1 MLDGSL
7 NIDDNNSKKYMI
19 MKMNR
24 IVWGMMAFGF
34 SFILAA
40 CGSDKSEPTPS
51 PTPSPTP
58 TPTPTPTV
66 AVTEADLNAAVNQ
79 YVDGVVLP
87 TYKALAERNEALNKA
102 VEKFRESPSDAA
114 FEDVAN
120 AWLDARE
127 PWESGEAF
135 LFGPVADKGLDPN
148 MDSWPLDQVSI
159 AAILNSADWAALEW
173 TGDYDE
179 DDENIEAVQS
189 VRGFH
194 TLEYLTFKDGEP
206 RTVSAKTGSTDP
218 NTMEYADANTD
229 AWANYMQAVAALLRA
244 DANILY
250 ADWSE
255 SYNGGK
261 SYAEIFKAHD
271 GGEGFNS
278 AINCIEQIIDGC
290 ADIASEVGASKIGD
304 PVALYEDGKVEEAL
318 YAVESWYSW
327 HSRDDYTNNIF
338 SIRNAYYGS
347 LNGTVNSNSLS
358 ALVKKVD
365 ETFDTKVKKAI
376 QDAADAIQAIPQP
389 FRNNINSAEAKA
401 AMDACGNLESL
412 LTEELK
418 PFMQKI
424 LQ

>member
-1 MLDGSL
+1 MRKVFYS
-7 NIDDNNSKKYMI
+7 
-19 MKMNR
+19 
-24 IVWGMMAFGF
+24 MMAFAMTF
-34 SFILAA
+34 AFTA
-40 CGSDKSEPTPS
+40 CGSDKNDPS
-51 PTPSPTP
+51 PSPSPTP
-58 TPTPTPTV
+58 TPIPTPT
-66 AVTEADLNAAVNQ
+66 ASVTEADLDAAVAQ

-87 TYKALAERNEALNKA
+87 TYKALAENNEALNNA
-102 VEKFRESPSDAA
+102 VEQFRKAPSDAA

-120 AWLDARE
+120 AWLDSRE
-127 PWESGEAF
+127 PWESSEAF

-159 AAILNSADWAALEW
+159 VAILNSADWAALEW

-206 RTVSAKTGSTDP
+206 RSVSAKTGSTDP
-218 NTMEYADANTD
+218 NTLEYADANKD

-244 DANILY
+244 DANTLY
-250 ADWSE
+250 KDWNE

-261 SYAEIFKAHD
+261 SYADIFKAHD
-271 GGEGFNS
+271 GTEGFNS

-304 PVALYEDGKVEEAL
+304 PVGLYEDGKTQEAL

-327 HSRDDYTNNIF
+327 HSRDDYTNNIY

-347 LNGTVNSNSLS
+347 LDGSVNANSIS

-365 ETFDTKVKKAI
+365 EAFDTKVKNAI
-376 QDAADAIQAIPQP
+376 QAAADAIQAIPQP
-389 FRNNINSAEAKA
+389 FRNNIDSSEAKA
-401 AMDACGNLESL
+401 AMDACGDLESL
-412 LTEELK
+412 LTDELK

-424 LQ
+424 LD

>member
-1 MLDGSL
+1 M
-7 NIDDNNSKKYMI
+7 KKVFYS
-19 MKMNR
+19 
-24 IVWGMMAFGF
+24 MMAFAMAF
-34 SFILAA
+34 AFAA
-40 CGSDKSEPTPS
+40 CGSDKNDPS
-51 PTPSPTP
+51 PSPSPTP
-58 TPTPTPTV
+58 TPIPTPT
-66 AVTEADLNAAVNQ
+66 ASVTEADLDAAVAQ

-87 TYKALAERNEALNKA
+87 TYKALAENNEALNNA
-102 VEKFRESPSDAA
+102 VEQFRKVPSDAA

-120 AWLDARE
+120 AWLDSRE
-127 PWESGEAF
+127 PWESSEAF

-159 AAILNSADWAALEW
+159 VAILNSADWAALEW

-206 RTVSAKTGSTDP
+206 RSVSAKTGSTDP
-218 NTMEYADANTD
+218 NTLEYADANKD

-244 DANILY
+244 DANTLY
-250 ADWSE
+250 KDWNE

-261 SYAEIFKAHD
+261 SYADIFKAHD
-271 GGEGFNS
+271 GTEGFNS

-304 PVALYEDGKVEEAL
+304 PVGLYEDGKTQEAL

-327 HSRDDYTNNIF
+327 HSRDDYTNNIY

-347 LNGTVNSNSLS
+347 LDGSVNANSIS

-365 ETFDTKVKKAI
+365 EAFDTKVKNAI
-376 QDAADAIQAIPQP
+376 QAAADAIQAIPQP
-389 FRNNINSAEAKA
+389 FRNNIDSSEAKA
-401 AMDACGNLESL
+401 AMDACGDLESL
-412 LTEELK
+412 LTDELK

-424 LQ
+424 LD

>member
-1 MLDGSL
+1 M
-7 NIDDNNSKKYMI
+7 KKVFYS
-19 MKMNR
+19 
-24 IVWGMMAFGF
+24 MMAFAMAF
-34 SFILAA
+34 AFAA
-40 CGSDKSEPTPS
+40 CGSDKNDPS
-51 PTPSPTP
+51 PSPSPTP
-58 TPTPTPTV
+58 TPIPTPT
-66 AVTEADLNAAVNQ
+66 ASVTEADLDAAVAQ

-87 TYKALAERNEALNKA
+87 TYKALAENNKALNNA
-102 VEKFRESPSDAA
+102 VEQFRKAPSDAA

-120 AWLDARE
+120 AWLDSRE
-127 PWESGEAF
+127 PWESSEAF

-159 AAILNSADWAALEW
+159 VAILNSADWAALEW

-206 RTVSAKTGSTDP
+206 RSVSAKTGSTDP
-218 NTMEYADANTD
+218 NTLEYADANKD

-244 DANILY
+244 DANTLY
-250 ADWSE
+250 KDWNE

-261 SYAEIFKAHD
+261 SYADIFKAHD
-271 GGEGFNS
+271 GTEGFNS

-304 PVALYEDGKVEEAL
+304 PVGLYEDGKTQEAL

-327 HSRDDYTNNIF
+327 HSRDDYTNNIY

-347 LNGTVNSNSLS
+347 LDGSVNANSIS

-365 ETFDTKVKKAI
+365 EAFDTKVKNAI
-376 QDAADAIQAIPQP
+376 QAAADAIQAIPQP
-389 FRNNINSAEAKA
+389 FRNNIDSSEAKA
-401 AMDACGNLESL
+401 AMDACGDLESL
-412 LTEELK
+412 LTDELK

-424 LQ
+424 LD

>member
-1 MLDGSL
+1 MKRKDFL
-7 NIDDNNSKKYMI
+7 NGLMVFA
-19 MKMNR
+19 MTF
-24 IVWGMMAFGF
+24 AFM
-34 SFILAA
+34 A
-40 CGSDKSEPTPS
+40 CGSDKNEPTPS
-51 PTPSPTP
+51 PSPSPSPTP
-58 TPTPTPTV
+58 TPSPTV
-66 AVTEADLNAAVNQ
+66 SVTEADLSAAVTQ

-87 TYKALAERNEALNKA
+87 TYKALAEKNEALNKA
-102 VEKFRESPSDAA
+102 VEKFRQSPSDAN
-114 FEDVAN
+114 FEEVAN

-127 PWESGEAF
+127 PWESSEAF

-173 TGDYDE
+173 SGDYDE
-179 DDENIEAVQS
+179 DDEDIEAVQS

-206 RTVSAKTGSTDP
+206 RSVSATTGSTDP
-218 NTMEYADANTD
+218 NTMEYADANKD

-244 DANILY
+244 DANTLY
-250 ADWSE
+250 ADWKE

-271 GGEGFNS
+271 GTEGFNS
-278 AINCIEQIIDGC
+278 VINCIEQIIDGC

-304 PVALYEDGKVEEAL
+304 PVSLYEDGKTQEAL

-327 HSRDDYTNNIF
+327 HSRDDYTNNIY
-338 SIRNAYYGS
+338 SIRNAYFGS
-347 LNGTVNSNSLS
+347 LDGSINEKSLS

-365 ETFDTKVKKAI
+365 EAFDTKVKNAI
-376 QDAADAIQAIPQP
+376 QTAADAIQAIPQP
-389 FRNNINSAEAKA
+389 FRNSINSAEAKK
-401 AMDACGNLESL
+401 AMDACGDLETV
-412 LTEELK
+412 LTGELK

-424 LQ
+424 LDK

>member
-1 MLDGSL
+1 MKKLVYSL
-7 NIDDNNSKKYMI
+7 M
-19 MKMNR
+19 
-24 IVWGMMAFGF
+24 VFAVALTF
-34 SFILAA
+34 AA
-40 CGSDKSEPTPS
+40 CGSDKNEPTSSPTPSPSPS
-51 PTPSPTP
+51 PTPSPT
-58 TPTPTPTV
+58 V
-66 AVTEADLNAAVNQ
+66 SVTEADLNAAVNQ

-87 TYKALAERNEALNKA
+87 TYKALAEKNEALNKA
-102 VEKFRESPSDAA
+102 VEKFRQSPSDAN
-114 FEDVAN
+114 FEEVAN

-127 PWESGEAF
+127 PWESSEAF

-173 TGDYDE
+173 SGDYDE
-179 DDENIEAVQS
+179 DDEDIEAVQS

-206 RTVSAKTGSTDP
+206 RTVSATTGSTDP
-218 NTMEYADANTD
+218 NTMEYADANKD

-244 DANILY
+244 DANTLY
-250 ADWSE
+250 ADWKE

-261 SYAEIFKAHD
+261 SYADIFKAHD
-271 GGEGFNS
+271 GTEGFNS

-304 PVALYEDGKVEEAL
+304 PVGLYEDGKVTEAL

-327 HSRDDYTNNIF
+327 HSRDDYTNNIY

-347 LNGTVNSNSLS
+347 LDGSVNEKSIS

-365 ETFDTKVKKAI
+365 EAFDTKVKNAI
-376 QDAADAIQAIPQP
+376 QAAADAIQAIPQP
-389 FRNNINSAEAKA
+389 FRNNINSAEAKQ
-401 AMDACGNLESL
+401 AMDACGNLESV
-412 LTEELK
+412 LTAELK

-424 LQ
+424 LNK

>member
-1 MLDGSL
+1 M
-7 NIDDNNSKKYMI
+7 KKKNLLSGLMTL
-19 MKMNR
+19 
-24 IVWGMMAFGF
+24 VMAFTF
-34 SFILAA
+34 AA
-40 CGSDKSEPTPS
+40 CGSDKNDPTPTTA
-51 PTPSPTP
+51 PAPTP
-58 TPTPTPTV
+58 TPTPIPTV
-66 AVTEADLNAAVNQ
+66 SVTEADLSAAVAQ

-87 TYKALAERNEALNKA
+87 TYKALAEMNEALNKA
-102 VEKFRESPSDAA
+102 VEKFRQSPSDAN
-114 FEDVAN
+114 FEEVAN

-127 PWESGEAF
+127 PWESSEAF

-206 RTVSAKTGSTDP
+206 RTVSATTGSTDP
-218 NTMEYADANTD
+218 NTMEYADANKE

-244 DANILY
+244 DANTLY
-250 ADWSE
+250 ADWKE

-261 SYAEIFKAHD
+261 SYADIFKSHD
-271 GGEGFNS
+271 GTEVYNS

-304 PVALYEDGKVEEAL
+304 PVSLYEDGKTEEAL

-327 HSRDDYTNNIF
+327 HSRDDYTNNIY
-338 SIRNAYYGS
+338 SIRNAYFGS
-347 LNGTVNSNSLS
+347 LDGSINSNSLS

-365 ETFDTKVKKAI
+365 EAFDTKVKNAI
-376 QDAADAIQAIPQP
+376 QTAADAIQAIPQP
-389 FRNNINSAEAKA
+389 FRNNINSVEAKN
-401 AMDACGNLESL
+401 AMDACGNLESV
-412 LTEELK
+412 LTGELK

-424 LQ
+424 LNK

>member
-1 MLDGSL
+1 M
-7 NIDDNNSKKYMI
+7 KKVFYI
-19 MKMNR
+19 
-24 IVWGMMAFGF
+24 MMAFAMAF
-34 SFILAA
+34 EFAA
-40 CGSDKSEPTPS
+40 CGSDKNDPS
-51 PTPSPTP
+51 PSPSPTP
-58 TPTPTPTV
+58 TPIPTPT
-66 AVTEADLNAAVNQ
+66 ASVTEADLDAAVAQ

-87 TYKALAERNEALNKA
+87 TYKALAEKNEAVNNA
-102 VEKFRESPSDAA
+102 GEQFRKTPSDAA

-120 AWLDARE
+120 AWLDSRE
-127 PWESGEAF
+127 PWESSEAF

-159 AAILNSADWAALEW
+159 VAILNSADWAALEW
-173 TGDYDE
+173 TGDSDE

-194 TLEYLTFKDGEP
+194 TLEYLTFKDGKP

-218 NTMEYADANTD
+218 NTLEYADANKD

-244 DANILY
+244 DANTLY
-250 ADWSE
+250 KDWNE

-261 SYAEIFKAHD
+261 SYADIFKAHD
-271 GGEGFNS
+271 GTEGFNS

-304 PVALYEDGKVEEAL
+304 PVGLYEDGKTQEAL

-327 HSRDDYTNNIF
+327 HSRDDYTNNIY

-347 LNGTVNSNSLS
+347 LDGSVNANSIS

-365 ETFDTKVKKAI
+365 EAFDTKVKNAI
-376 QDAADAIQAIPQP
+376 QAAADAIQAIPQP
-389 FRNNINSAEAKA
+389 FRNNIDSSEAKA
-401 AMDACGNLESL
+401 AMDACGDLESL
-412 LTEELK
+412 LTDELK

-424 LQ
+424 LD

>member
-1 MLDGSL
+1 M
-7 NIDDNNSKKYMI
+7 KKVFYS
-19 MKMNR
+19 
-24 IVWGMMAFGF
+24 MMAFAMAF
-34 SFILAA
+34 AFAA
-40 CGSDKSEPTPS
+40 CGSDKNDPS
-51 PTPSPTP
+51 PSPDPKPTP
-58 TPTPTPTV
+58 TPEPT
-66 AVTEADLNAAVNQ
+66 ASVTEADLDAAVAQ

-87 TYKALAERNEALNKA
+87 TYKALAENNEALNNA
-102 VEKFRESPSDAA
+102 VEQFRIAPSDAA
-114 FEDVAN
+114 FENVAN
-120 AWLDARE
+120 AWLDSRE
-127 PWESGEAF
+127 PWESSEAF

-159 AAILNSADWAALEW
+159 VAILNSADWAALEW

-206 RTVSAKTGSTDP
+206 RSVSAKTGSTDP
-218 NTMEYADANTD
+218 NTLEYADANKD

-244 DANILY
+244 DANTLY
-250 ADWSE
+250 KDWNE
-255 SYNGGK
+255 SYNGGE
-261 SYAEIFKAHD
+261 SYADIFKAHD
-271 GGEGFNS
+271 GTEGFNS

-304 PVALYEDGKVEEAL
+304 PVGLYEDGKTQEAL

-327 HSRDDYTNNIF
+327 HSRDDYTNNIY

-347 LNGTVNSNSLS
+347 LDGSVNANSIS

-365 ETFDTKVKKAI
+365 EAFDTKVKNAI
-376 QDAADAIQAIPQP
+376 QAAADAIQAIPQP
-389 FRNNINSAEAKA
+389 FRNNIDSSEAKA
-401 AMDACGNLESL
+401 AMDACGDLESL
-412 LTEELK
+412 LTDELK

-424 LQ
+424 LD

>member
-1 MLDGSL
+1 M
-7 NIDDNNSKKYMI
+7 KKVVYS
-19 MKMNR
+19 
-24 IVWGMMAFGF
+24 MMAFAMAF
-34 SFILAA
+34 AFAA
-40 CGSDKSEPTPS
+40 CGSDKNDPS
-51 PTPSPTP
+51 PSPSPTP
-58 TPTPTPTV
+58 TPIPTPT
-66 AVTEADLNAAVNQ
+66 ASVTEADLDAAVAQ

-87 TYKALAERNEALNKA
+87 TYKALAENNEALNNA
-102 VEKFRESPSDAA
+102 VEQFRKVPSDAA
-114 FEDVAN
+114 LEDVAN
-120 AWLDARE
+120 AWLDSRE
-127 PWESGEAF
+127 PWESSEAF

-159 AAILNSADWAALEW
+159 VAILNSADWAALEW

-194 TLEYLTFKDGEP
+194 TLEYLTFKDGKP

-218 NTMEYADANTD
+218 NTLEYADANKD

-244 DANILY
+244 DANTLY
-250 ADWSE
+250 KDWNE

-261 SYAEIFKAHD
+261 SYADIFKAHD
-271 GGEGFNS
+271 GTEGFNS

-304 PVALYEDGKVEEAL
+304 PVGLYEDGKTQEAL

-327 HSRDDYTNNIF
+327 HSRDDYTNNIY

-347 LNGTVNSNSLS
+347 LDGSVNANSIS

-365 ETFDTKVKKAI
+365 EAFDTKVKNAI
-376 QDAADAIQAIPQP
+376 QAAADAIQAIPQP
-389 FRNNINSAEAKA
+389 FRNNIDSSEAKA
-401 AMDACGNLESL
+401 AMDACGDLESL
-412 LTEELK
+412 LTDELK

-424 LQ
+424 LD

>member
-1 MLDGSL
+1 M
-7 NIDDNNSKKYMI
+7 KK
-19 MKMNR
+19 
-24 IVWGMMAFGF
+24 IVYSMMAFA
-34 SFILAA
+34 LAFAVTA
-40 CGSDKSEPTPS
+40 CGGDKNEPAPTLTPTPTPM

-58 TPTPTPTV
+58 TPTPTV
-66 AVTEADLNAAVNQ
+66 SVTEEDLSAAVAQ

-87 TYKALAERNEALNKA
+87 TYKALAEKNEALNKA
-102 VEKFRESPSDAA
+102 VEKFREAPSDLA
-114 FEDVAN
+114 FEDVAI

-127 PWESGEAF
+127 PWESSEAF

-179 DDENIEAVQS
+179 DEKNIEAVQS

-194 TLEYLTFKDGEP
+194 TLEYLAFKDGEP
-206 RTVSAKTGSTDP
+206 RTISATTGSTNP
-218 NTMEYADANTD
+218 NIMEYADANKD
-229 AWANYMQAVAALLRA
+229 AWANYMQAVSALLRA
-244 DANILY
+244 DANTLY
-250 ADWSE
+250 ADWSV

-271 GGEGFNS
+271 GTEGFNS

-304 PVALYEDGKVEEAL
+304 PVSLYEDGKTEEAL

-327 HSRDDYTNNIF
+327 HSRDDYTNNIY

-347 LNGTVNSNSLS
+347 LDGNVNEKSLS
-358 ALVKKVD
+358 ALVEKVD
-365 ETFDTKVKKAI
+365 EVFDTKVKQAI
-376 QDAADAIQAIPQP
+376 QAAADAIQAIPQP

-424 LQ
+424 LD

>member
-1 MLDGSL
+1 M
-7 NIDDNNSKKYMI
+7 KKVFYS
-19 MKMNR
+19 
-24 IVWGMMAFGF
+24 MMAFAMAF
-34 SFILAA
+34 AFAA
-40 CGSDKSEPTPS
+40 CGSDKNDPS
-51 PTPSPTP
+51 PSPSPTP
-58 TPTPTPTV
+58 TPIPTPT
-66 AVTEADLNAAVNQ
+66 ASVTEADLDAAVAQ

-87 TYKALAERNEALNKA
+87 TYKALAENNKALNNA
-102 VEKFRESPSDAA
+102 VEQFRKAPSDAA

-120 AWLDARE
+120 AWLDSRE
-127 PWESGEAF
+127 PWESSEAF

-159 AAILNSADWAALEW
+159 VAILNSADWAALEW

-206 RTVSAKTGSTDP
+206 RSVSAKTGSTDP
-218 NTMEYADANTD
+218 NTLEYADANKD

-244 DANILY
+244 DANTLY
-250 ADWSE
+250 KDWSD

-261 SYAEIFKAHD
+261 SYADIFKAHD
-271 GGEGFNS
+271 GTEGFNS

-304 PVALYEDGKVEEAL
+304 PVGLYEDGKTQEAL

-327 HSRDDYTNNIF
+327 HSRDDYTNNIY

-347 LNGTVNSNSLS
+347 LDGSVNANSIS

-365 ETFDTKVKKAI
+365 EAFDTKVKNAI
-376 QDAADAIQAIPQP
+376 QAAADAIQAIPQP
-389 FRNNINSAEAKA
+389 FRNNIDSSEAKA
-401 AMDACGNLESL
+401 AMDACGDLESL
-412 LTEELK
+412 LTDELK

-424 LQ
+424 LD

>member
-1 MLDGSL
+1 M
-7 NIDDNNSKKYMI
+7 KKVFYS
-19 MKMNR
+19 
-24 IVWGMMAFGF
+24 MMAFAMTF
-34 SFILAA
+34 AFAA
-40 CGSDKSEPTPS
+40 CGSDKNDPS
-51 PTPSPTP
+51 PSPSPTP
-58 TPTPTPTV
+58 TPAPTPT
-66 AVTEADLNAAVNQ
+66 ASVTEADLDAAVAQ

-87 TYKALAERNEALNKA
+87 TYKALAENNEALNNA
-102 VEKFRESPSDAA
+102 VEQFRKAPSDAA

-120 AWLDARE
+120 AWLDSRE
-127 PWESGEAF
+127 PWESSEAF

-159 AAILNSADWAALEW
+159 VAILNSADWAALEW

-206 RTVSAKTGSTDP
+206 RSVSAKTGSTDP
-218 NTMEYADANTD
+218 NTLEYADANKD

-244 DANILY
+244 DANTLY
-250 ADWSE
+250 KDWNE
-255 SYNGGK
+255 SYNDGK
-261 SYAEIFKAHD
+261 SYADIFKAHD
-271 GGEGFNS
+271 GTEGFNS

-304 PVALYEDGKVEEAL
+304 PVGLYEDGKTQEAL

-327 HSRDDYTNNIF
+327 HSRDDYTNNIY

-347 LNGTVNSNSLS
+347 LDGSVNANSIS

-365 ETFDTKVKKAI
+365 EAFDTKVKNAI
-376 QDAADAIQAIPQP
+376 QAAADAIQAIPQP
-389 FRNNINSAEAKA
+389 FRNNIDSSEAKA
-401 AMDACGNLESL
+401 AMDACGDLESL
-412 LTEELK
+412 LTDELK

-424 LQ
+424 LD

>member
-1 MLDGSL
+1 MRKVFYS
-7 NIDDNNSKKYMI
+7 
-19 MKMNR
+19 
-24 IVWGMMAFGF
+24 MMAFAMTF
-34 SFILAA
+34 AFTA
-40 CGSDKSEPTPS
+40 CGSDKNDPS
-51 PTPSPTP
+51 PSPSPTP
-58 TPTPTPTV
+58 TPIPTPT
-66 AVTEADLNAAVNQ
+66 ASVTEADLDAAVAQ

-87 TYKALAERNEALNKA
+87 TYKALAENNEALNNA
-102 VEKFRESPSDAA
+102 VEQFRKAPSDAA

-120 AWLDARE
+120 AWLDSRE
-127 PWESGEAF
+127 PWESSEAF

-159 AAILNSADWAALEW
+159 VAILNSADWAALEW

-206 RTVSAKTGSTDP
+206 RSVSAKTGSTDP
-218 NTMEYADANTD
+218 NTLEYADANKD

-244 DANILY
+244 DANTLY
-250 ADWSE
+250 KDWNE

-261 SYAEIFKAHD
+261 SYADIFKAHD
-271 GGEGFNS
+271 GTEGFNS

-304 PVALYEDGKVEEAL
+304 PVGLYEDGKTQEAL

-327 HSRDDYTNNIF
+327 HSRDDYTNNIY

-347 LNGTVNSNSLS
+347 LDGSVNANSIS

-365 ETFDTKVKKAI
+365 EAFDTKVKNAI
-376 QDAADAIQAIPQP
+376 QVAADAIQAIPQP
-389 FRNNINSAEAKA
+389 FRNNIDSSEAKA
-401 AMDACGNLESL
+401 AMDACGDLESL
-412 LTEELK
+412 LTDELK

-424 LQ
+424 LD

>member
-1 MLDGSL
+1 M
-7 NIDDNNSKKYMI
+7 KKVFYS
-19 MKMNR
+19 
-24 IVWGMMAFGF
+24 MMAFAMAF
-34 SFILAA
+34 AFAA
-40 CGSDKSEPTPS
+40 CGSDKNDPS
-51 PTPSPTP
+51 PSPSPTP
-58 TPTPTPTV
+58 TPIPTPT
-66 AVTEADLNAAVNQ
+66 ASVTEADLDAAVAQ

-87 TYKALAERNEALNKA
+87 TYKALAENNEALNNA
-102 VEKFRESPSDAA
+102 VEQFRKVPSDAA

-120 AWLDARE
+120 AWLDSRE
-127 PWESGEAF
+127 PWESSEAF

-159 AAILNSADWAALEW
+159 VAILNSADWAALEW

-194 TLEYLTFKDGEP
+194 TLEYLTFKDGKP

-218 NTMEYADANTD
+218 NTLEYADANKD

-244 DANILY
+244 DANTLY
-250 ADWSE
+250 KDWNE

-261 SYAEIFKAHD
+261 SYADIFKAHD
-271 GGEGFNS
+271 GTEGFNS

-304 PVALYEDGKVEEAL
+304 PVGLYEDGKTQEAL

-327 HSRDDYTNNIF
+327 HSRDDYTNNIY

-347 LNGTVNSNSLS
+347 LDGSVNANSIS

-365 ETFDTKVKKAI
+365 EAFDTKVKNAI
-376 QDAADAIQAIPQP
+376 QAAADAIQAIPQP
-389 FRNNINSAEAKA
+389 FRNNIDSSEAKA
-401 AMDACGNLESL
+401 AMDACGDLESL
-412 LTEELK
+412 LTDELK

-424 LQ
+424 LD

>member
-1 MLDGSL
+1 
-7 NIDDNNSKKYMI
+7 
-19 MKMNR
+19 MKR
-24 IVWGMMAFGF
+24 FFYSMMAFAMAF
-34 SFILAA
+34 AFAA
-40 CGSDKSEPTPS
+40 CGSDKNEPAPA
-51 PTPSPTP
+51 PTSTPTP

-66 AVTEADLNAAVNQ
+66 AVTEADLSAAVAQ

-87 TYKALAERNEALNKA
+87 TYKALAEKNEALNKA
-102 VEKFRESPSDAA
+102 VEKFRQTPSDAA
-114 FEDVAN
+114 FEEVAN

-127 PWESGEAF
+127 PWESSEAF

-159 AAILNSADWAALEW
+159 VAILNSADWAALEW

-179 DDENIEAVQS
+179 DDEDIEAVQS

-206 RTVSAKTGSTDP
+206 RTVSATTGSTDP
-218 NTMEYADANTD
+218 NTMEYADANKD

-244 DANILY
+244 DANTLY
-250 ADWSE
+250 ADWSD

-261 SYAEIFKAHD
+261 SYADIFKAHD
-271 GGEGFNS
+271 GTEGYNS
-278 AINCIEQIIDGC
+278 SINCIEQIIDGC

-304 PVALYEDGKVEEAL
+304 PVGLYEDGKTQEAL

-327 HSRDDYTNNIF
+327 HSRDDYTNNIY
-338 SIRNAYYGS
+338 SIRNAYFGS
-347 LNGTVNSNSLS
+347 LDGSVNTNSLS

-365 ETFDTKVKKAI
+365 EAFDTKVKDAI
-376 QDAADAIQAIPQP
+376 QAAADAIQAIPQP
-389 FRNNINSAEAKA
+389 FRNNINSSEAKK

-412 LTEELK
+412 LTDELK

-424 LQ
+424 LD

>member
-1 MLDGSL
+1 MKKNLLSGLMSL
-7 NIDDNNSKKYMI
+7 A
-19 MKMNR
+19 
-24 IVWGMMAFGF
+24 MAFTF
-34 SFILAA
+34 AA
-40 CGSDKSEPTPS
+40 CGSDKNEPTPTPTPT

-58 TPTPTPTV
+58 TPTV
-66 AVTEADLNAAVNQ
+66 SVTEADLSAAVAQ

-87 TYKALAERNEALNKA
+87 TYKALAEKNEALNKA
-102 VEKFRESPSDAA
+102 VEKFRQSPSDAN
-114 FEDVAN
+114 FEEVAN

-127 PWESGEAF
+127 PWESSEAF

-206 RTVSAKTGSTDP
+206 RTVSATTGSTDP
-218 NTMEYADANTD
+218 NTMEYADANKE

-244 DANILY
+244 DANTLY
-250 ADWSE
+250 ADWKE

-261 SYAEIFKAHD
+261 SYAEIFKSHD
-271 GGEGFNS
+271 GTEGFNS

-304 PVALYEDGKVEEAL
+304 PVSLYEDGKTEEAL

-327 HSRDDYTNNIF
+327 HSRDDYTNNIY
-338 SIRNAYYGS
+338 SIRNAYFGS
-347 LNGTVNSNSLS
+347 LDGSVNSNSLS

-365 ETFDTKVKKAI
+365 EAFDTKVKNAI
-376 QDAADAIQAIPQP
+376 QATADAIQAIPQP
-389 FRNNINSAEAKA
+389 FRNNINSVEAKN
-401 AMDACGNLESL
+401 AMDACGNLESV
-412 LTEELK
+412 LTGELK

-424 LQ
+424 LNK

>member
-1 MLDGSL
+1 M
-7 NIDDNNSKKYMI
+7 KK
-19 MKMNR
+19 NLLLT
-24 IVWGMMAFGF
+24 GMMALAM
-34 SFILAA
+34 SFTFAS
-40 CGSDKSEPTPS
+40 CGNDKNDPVT
-51 PTPSPTP
+51 PTP
-58 TPTPTPTV
+58 TPVDPTPVDPTPVDPTPTV
-66 AVTEADLNAAVNQ
+66 AVTEADLEAAVAQ

-87 TYKALAERNEALNKA
+87 TYKALADNNEALNAA
-102 VEKFRESPSDAA
+102 VEAFRLAPSDAN
-114 FEDVAN
+114 FEAVAN
-120 AWLDARE
+120 AWLDSRE
-127 PWESGEAF
+127 PWESSEAF

-148 MDSWPLDQVSI
+148 MDSWPLDQVAI

-173 TGDYDE
+173 SGDYDE
-179 DDENIEAVQS
+179 DDEDIEAVQS

-194 TLEYLTFKDGEP
+194 TLEYLAFKDGEP

-244 DANILY
+244 DANTLY
-250 ADWSE
+250 ADWTE

-261 SYAEIFKAHD
+261 SYAEIFKTHD
-271 GGEGFNS
+271 GTEGLSS

-304 PVALYEDGKVEEAL
+304 PVSLYEGGKQQEAL

-327 HSRDDYTNNIF
+327 HSRDDYTNNIY

-347 LNGTVNSNSLS
+347 LDGSVNANSLS

-365 ETFDTKVKKAI
+365 EAFDTKVKNAI
-376 QDAADAIQAIPQP
+376 NAAATAIQAIPQP
-389 FRNNINSAEAKA
+389 FRNNIGSAEAKA
-401 AMDACGNLESL
+401 AMDACGDLESL
-412 LTEELK
+412 LTDELK

-424 LQ
+424 LD

>member
-1 MLDGSL
+1 M
-7 NIDDNNSKKYMI
+7 KKVFYS
-19 MKMNR
+19 
-24 IVWGMMAFGF
+24 MMAFAMAF
-34 SFILAA
+34 AFAA
-40 CGSDKSEPTPS
+40 CGSDKNDPS
-51 PTPSPTP
+51 PSPSPTP
-58 TPTPTPTV
+58 TPIPTPT
-66 AVTEADLNAAVNQ
+66 ASVTEADLDAAVAQ

-87 TYKALAERNEALNKA
+87 TYKALAENNEALNNA
-102 VEKFRESPSDAA
+102 VEQFRKAPSDAA

-120 AWLDARE
+120 AWLDSRE
-127 PWESGEAF
+127 PWESSEAF

-159 AAILNSADWAALEW
+159 VAILNSADWAALEW

-206 RTVSAKTGSTDP
+206 RSVSAKTGSTDP
-218 NTMEYADANTD
+218 NTLEYADANKD

-244 DANILY
+244 DANTLY
-250 ADWSE
+250 KDWNE

-261 SYAEIFKAHD
+261 SYADIFKAHD
-271 GGEGFNS
+271 GTEGFNS

-304 PVALYEDGKVEEAL
+304 PVGLYEDGKTQEAL

-327 HSRDDYTNNIF
+327 HSRDDYTNNIY

-347 LNGTVNSNSLS
+347 LDGSVNANSIS

-365 ETFDTKVKKAI
+365 EAFDTKVKYAI
-376 QDAADAIQAIPQP
+376 QAAADAIQAIPQP
-389 FRNNINSAEAKA
+389 FRNNIDSSEAKA
-401 AMDACGNLESL
+401 AMDACGDLESL
-412 LTEELK
+412 LTDELK

-424 LQ
+424 LD

>member
-1 MLDGSL
+1 MLVGFLVNNYKFIDMKKLVYSL
-7 NIDDNNSKKYMI
+7 
-19 MKMNR
+19 
-24 IVWGMMAFGF
+24 MAFAVAF
-34 SFILAA
+34 TFAA
-40 CGSDKSEPTPS
+40 CGSDKNDPAPTPTPT

-58 TPTPTPTV
+58 TPTPTV
-66 AVTEADLNAAVNQ
+66 SVTEADLSAAVNQ

-87 TYKALAERNEALNKA
+87 TYKALAEKNEALNKA
-102 VEKFRESPSDAA
+102 VEKFRQAPSDAA
-114 FEDVAN
+114 FEEVAN

-127 PWESGEAF
+127 PWESSEAF

-173 TGDYDE
+173 SGDYDE
-179 DDENIEAVQS
+179 DDKDIEAVQS

-218 NTMEYADANTD
+218 NTMEYADANKD

-244 DANILY
+244 DANTLY
-250 ADWSE
+250 ADWNK

-261 SYAEIFKAHD
+261 SYADIFKAHD
-271 GGEGFNS
+271 GTEGFNS

-304 PVALYEDGKVEEAL
+304 PVGLYEDGKTQEAL

-327 HSRDDYTNNIF
+327 HSRDDYTNNIY
-338 SIRNAYYGS
+338 SIRNAYFGS
-347 LNGTVNSNSLS
+347 LDGSVNSNSLS

-365 ETFDTKVKKAI
+365 ESFDTKVKNAI
-376 QDAADAIQAIPQP
+376 QVAADAIQAIPQP
-389 FRNNINSAEAKA
+389 FRNNINSTEAKN
-401 AMDACGNLESL
+401 AMDACGNLESV
-412 LTEELK
+412 LTDELK

-424 LQ
+424 LD

>member
-1 MLDGSL
+1 M
-7 NIDDNNSKKYMI
+7 KKVFYS
-19 MKMNR
+19 
-24 IVWGMMAFGF
+24 MMAFAMAF
-34 SFILAA
+34 AFAA
-40 CGSDKSEPTPS
+40 CGSDKNDPS
-51 PTPSPTP
+51 PSPDPKPTP
-58 TPTPTPTV
+58 TPT
-66 AVTEADLNAAVNQ
+66 ASVTEADLDAAVAQ

-87 TYKALAERNEALNKA
+87 TYKALAENNEALNNA
-102 VEKFRESPSDAA
+102 VEQFRKAPSNEA
-114 FEDVAN
+114 FVDVAN
-120 AWLDARE
+120 AWLDSRE
-127 PWESGEAF
+127 PWESSEAF

-159 AAILNSADWAALEW
+159 VAILNSADWAALEW

-206 RTVSAKTGSTDP
+206 RSVSAKTGSTDP
-218 NTMEYADANTD
+218 NTLEYADANKD

-244 DANILY
+244 DANTLY
-250 ADWSE
+250 KDWNE
-255 SYNGGK
+255 SYNDGK
-261 SYAEIFKAHD
+261 SYADIFKAHD
-271 GGEGFNS
+271 GTEGFNS

-304 PVALYEDGKVEEAL
+304 PVGLYEDGKTQEAL

-327 HSRDDYTNNIF
+327 HSRDDYTNNIY

-347 LNGTVNSNSLS
+347 LDGSVNANSIS

-365 ETFDTKVKKAI
+365 EAFDTKVKNAI
-376 QDAADAIQAIPQP
+376 QAAADAIQAIPQP
-389 FRNNINSAEAKA
+389 FRNNIDSSEAKA
-401 AMDACGNLESL
+401 AMDACGDLESL
-412 LTEELK
+412 LTDELK

-424 LQ
+424 LD

>member
-1 MLDGSL
+1 MLVGFLVNNYKFIDMKKLVYSL
-7 NIDDNNSKKYMI
+7 
-19 MKMNR
+19 
-24 IVWGMMAFGF
+24 MAFAVAF
-34 SFILAA
+34 TFAA
-40 CGSDKSEPTPS
+40 CGSDKNDPAPT

-58 TPTPTPTV
+58 TPTPTV
-66 AVTEADLNAAVNQ
+66 SVTEADLSAAVNQ

-87 TYKALAERNEALNKA
+87 TYKALAEKNEALNKA
-102 VEKFRESPSDAA
+102 VEKFRQAPSDAA
-114 FEDVAN
+114 FEEVAN

-127 PWESGEAF
+127 PWESSEAF

-173 TGDYDE
+173 SGDYDE
-179 DDENIEAVQS
+179 DDKDIEAVQS

-218 NTMEYADANTD
+218 NTMEYADANKD

-244 DANILY
+244 DANTLY
-250 ADWSE
+250 DDWNK

-261 SYAEIFKAHD
+261 SYADIFKAHD
-271 GGEGFNS
+271 GTEGFNS

-304 PVALYEDGKVEEAL
+304 PVGVYEDGKTQEAL

-327 HSRDDYTNNIF
+327 HSRDDYTNNIY
-338 SIRNAYYGS
+338 SIRNAYFGS
-347 LNGTVNSNSLS
+347 LDGSVNSNSLS

-365 ETFDTKVKKAI
+365 ESFDTKVKNAI
-376 QDAADAIQAIPQP
+376 QAAADAIQAIPQP
-389 FRNNINSAEAKA
+389 FRNNINSTEAKN
-401 AMDACGNLESL
+401 AMDACGNLESV
-412 LTEELK
+412 LTDELK

-424 LQ
+424 LD

>member
-1 MLDGSL
+1 M
-7 NIDDNNSKKYMI
+7 KKVVYS
-19 MKMNR
+19 
-24 IVWGMMAFGF
+24 MMAFAMAF
-34 SFILAA
+34 AFAA
-40 CGSDKSEPTPS
+40 CGSDKNDPS
-51 PTPSPTP
+51 PSPSPTP
-58 TPTPTPTV
+58 TPIPTPT
-66 AVTEADLNAAVNQ
+66 ASVTEADLDAAVAQ

-87 TYKALAERNEALNKA
+87 TYKALAENNEALNNA
-102 VEKFRESPSDAA
+102 VEQFRKVPSDAA

-120 AWLDARE
+120 AWLDSRE
-127 PWESGEAF
+127 PWESSEAF

-159 AAILNSADWAALEW
+159 VAILNSADWAALEW

-206 RTVSAKTGSTDP
+206 RSVSAKTGSTDP
-218 NTMEYADANTD
+218 NTLEYADANKD

-244 DANILY
+244 DANTLY
-250 ADWSE
+250 KDWNE

-261 SYAEIFKAHD
+261 SYADIFKAHD
-271 GGEGFNS
+271 GTEGFNS

-304 PVALYEDGKVEEAL
+304 PVGLYEDGKTQEAL

-327 HSRDDYTNNIF
+327 HSRDDYTNNIY

-347 LNGTVNSNSLS
+347 LDGSVNANSIS

-365 ETFDTKVKKAI
+365 EAFDTKVKNAI
-376 QDAADAIQAIPQP
+376 QAAADAIQAIPQP
-389 FRNNINSAEAKA
+389 FRNNIDSSEAKA
-401 AMDACGNLESL
+401 AMDACGDLESL
-412 LTEELK
+412 LTDELK

-424 LQ
+424 LD